1 MTLVSMTGFAGQSG
15 SVGEVSWTWEARSV
29 NGRNLDLRLR
39 LPEGFET
46 LEAPLRS
53 ALSEALARGSVSV
66 GLRISRGSATV
77 APRLNHS
84 GLEQAIEAVEAAG
97 DAAARRGLQLAP
109 MTVADLL
116 SVRGVLE
123 TEQAPPAE
131 IAEVMAR
138 LLRDVPELARRLR
151 KARAEEG
158 AQITVAIIE
167 RIDRIAVLVT
177 RAREA
182 AAARGPR
189 TAAALRARVDAVL
202 GQTAQID
209 EGRLAQE
216 LALIVV
222 KGDVSEELDR
232 IAAHIVAARGLLS
245 SEGPVGRRLDF
256 LTQEF
261 NREANTLCAKSGA
274 TDLTAIGLEM
284 KVAIDQLREQVQN
297 VE

>member
-1 MTLVSMTGFAGQSG
+1 MAVVSMTGFAGQSG
-15 SVGEVSWTWEARSV
+15 SAGDVSWAWEARSV
-29 NGRNLDLRLR
+29 NGRNLDVRLR
-39 LPEGFET
+39 LAEGFEM
-46 LEAPLRS
+46 LEAPLRA
-53 ALSEALARGSVSV
+53 ALSEAVSRGSVTI
-66 GLRISRGSATV
+66 GLRVTRGVAFG
-77 APRLNHS
+77 APRLSQS

-123 TEQAPPAE
+123 TEQIPPAE
-131 IAEVMAR
+131 NAELMEL
-138 LLRDVPELARRLR
+138 LLRDVPELTRKLRLARV
-151 KARAEEG
+151 EEG
-158 AQITVAIIE
+158 AQINGAIVE
-167 RIDRIAVLVT
+167 RIDRIAGLVG
-177 RAREA
+177 RARVAAEAREPRA
-182 AAARGPR
+182 AAL
-189 TAAALRARVDAVL
+189 LRARVDAVL
-202 GQTAQID
+202 GQTGQVD

-216 LALIVV
+216 LALLVV

-232 IAAHIVAARGLLS
+232 IAAHVVAARKLLS
-245 SEGPVGRRLDF
+245 AEGPVGRRLDF

>member
-1 MTLVSMTGFAGQSG
+1 MTGFATQTGT
-15 SVGEVSWTWEARSV
+15 VGDVSWTWEARSV

-46 LEAPLRS
+46 LEAPLRA
-53 ALSEALARGSVSV
+53 ALSEVLSRGSVTV
-66 GLRISRGSATV
+66 GLRVMRGNGAT
-77 APRLNHS
+77 APKLNHA
-84 GLEQAIEAVEAAG
+84 GLEQAIVSVETAS

-116 SVRGVLE
+116 AVRGVLE
-123 TEQAPPAE
+123 SEQSSPAE
-131 IAEVMAR
+131 TTAVMER
-138 LLRDVPELARRLR
+138 LLSDIPELAGKLR
-151 KARAEEG
+151 EARTGEG
-158 AQITVAIIE
+158 AQIAGAIAE
-167 RIDRIAVLVT
+167 RIDRIGALVV
-177 RAREA
+177 RARA
-182 AAARGPR
+182 AAEARGPR
-189 TAAALRARVDAVL
+189 AAAQLRARLDVVL
-202 GQTAQID
+202 GQTAQVD

-222 KGDVSEELDR
+222 KADVSEELDR
-232 IAAHIVAARGLLS
+232 IAAHIVAARKLLA

-274 TDLTAIGLEM
+274 SDLTAIGLEM